1 MRTPRELVLDAQAR
15 FEAAGLHFGHG
26 TDSAR
31 DEAVFIV
38 FHELG
43 LAFDAS
49 AEALDTAADR
59 DAVRAVEQLISERLR
74 TRRPAAYLT
83 RSMWFG
89 QREFYV
95 DERVLVPRS
104 PIAELV
110 LDHFAPWIGATEVRR
125 VLDVGTGSG
134 CLAIVAALEFPCAM
148 VDATDRSA
156 DALAVARVNRKRHAV
171 ERRVRLFEADLFPPR
186 ASRYDVIVSNPPY
199 VAEDAYADLPEEYL
213 SEPREALVGGR
224 DGLDLVRR
232 IIDGAAQHLTV
243 GGLLVL
249 EVGAMW
255 RAFDA
260 AFPQLAVTWVE
271 LERGGEGIAVIERN
285 ALA

>member
-1 MRTPRELVLDAQAR
+1 
-15 FEAAGLHFGHG
+15 
-26 TDSAR
+26 
-31 DEAVFIV
+31 
-38 FHELG
+38 
-43 LAFDAS
+43 
-49 AEALDTAADR
+49 
-59 DAVRAVEQLISERLR
+59 
-74 TRRPAAYLT
+74 
-83 RSMWFG
+83 MWFG
-89 QREFYV
+89 QRKFYV

-134 CLAIVAALEFPCAM
+134 CLAIVAALEFPRAM

-243 GGLLVL
+243 DGLLVL